1 MPAKLHGYKGLI
13 FHFPQTQTFAFPL
26 LHFISLRSQ
35 FTLPAT
41 TTEPYHS
48 VSPTFLGEE
57 CGVLRFCTV
66 WSGNLGESK
75 PGNFGETS
83 IPKADVISEFATLLW
98 NLVRIHIT
106 SVVGRKATKSQWLYL
121 TYLEWPRCLIFCLLH
136 CLYKSLKCARNHS
149 ILFLYLLPVL
159 DHLSS

>member
-26 LHFISLRSQ
+26 LHFVPRSQ

-48 VSPTFLGEE
+48 VGPFLGEE

-66 WSGNLGESK
+66 QSGNLGESK
-75 PGNFGETS
+75 TGNFGETS
-83 IPKADVISEFATLLW
+83 IPKAAVISEFATLLW
-98 NLVRIHIT
+98 SVVRIHIT
-106 SVVGRKATKSQWLYL
+106 SVVGKKATKAQ
-121 TYLEWPRCLIFCLLH
+121 
-136 CLYKSLKCARNHS
+136 
-149 ILFLYLLPVL
+149 
-159 DHLSS
+159 